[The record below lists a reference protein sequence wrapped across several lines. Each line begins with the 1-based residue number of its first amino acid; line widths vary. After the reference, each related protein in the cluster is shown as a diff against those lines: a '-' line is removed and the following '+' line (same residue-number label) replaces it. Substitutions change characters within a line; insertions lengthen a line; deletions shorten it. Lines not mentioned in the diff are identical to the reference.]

1 MGVSVYH
8 RFGVDC
14 YSYYSMVE
22 KVAKISGIITVILS
36 ALFGLITWLY
46 GLVED
51 KIKAETTIQ
60 VEQKY
65 QEKYEK
71 MLSDNIRLR
80 LKCPE

>member
-1 MGVSVYH
+1 
-8 RFGVDC
+8 
-14 YSYYSMVE
+14 MVE